1 MKLLNTILS
10 TVVILTSMQTF
21 AQNDVYGT
29 VGDMYYRQGVSVTS
43 EEDQVYFRM
52 NVSSGTPESCMTNGT
67 DITWYVDLNSVNAD
81 KVIALLEKSRNE
93 MKEIRVLGRDNICTT
108 GQATESDF
116 IFEVMP
122 NWNPAG

>member
-1 MKLLNTILS
+1 MKLLNTLF
-10 TVVILTSMQTF
+10 TAVVILTSAQTF

-29 VGDMYYRQGVSVTS
+29 VGDMYYRQGVSIQS

-52 NVSSGTPESCMTNGT
+52 NVSGGTPESCMTNGT
-67 DITWYVDLNSVNAD
+67 DITWHVDLNSVNAD
-81 KVIALLEKSRNE
+81 RVIALLEKSRNE
-93 MKEIRVLGRDNICTT
+93 MKEIRILGRNDICSD
-108 GQATESDF
+108 GQPKETDF